1 MSFYLILALRASAVL
16 LCASMIWWLLWV
28 DFHRLDLVE
37 ATDFA
42 NSCYVAG
49 KIAQSG
55 NVQLLY
61 PSMTATSY
69 VGSSFPAMAHDLLG
83 ALPVGSYPVW
93 QYSPLN
99 AFLFSYLSYF
109 NVDTAL
115 LIWQILNGAAT
126 VAIAAMMSKS
136 FRLKILDAFLFCFCF
151 APWFMMIKFG
161 QQGLIFGVLPLCLS
175 FWLALRK
182 RSVLSGLCLSITFLN
197 PKYLII
203 AGLFAS
209 FVYWRDRKILPGLAL
224 GVVFWIVFLFL
235 ASPQILLPWLHGL
248 KLAELYFFDPHL
260 VHRTFIYTSLP
271 ALSILNLPI
280 EFRDGA
286 KIVCYGA
293 AAVVAL
299 ATLFVGARAC
309 KRLQKREFFLL
320 ALTLSFLAMP
330 VIEPHLLFYDLSGA
344 AIGLL
349 GLWALSKPE
358 MQKLVGVS
366 AMLWLTITAYFLIF
380 AFQLLQPQPLV
391 FVLILS
397 GAYLQILRYLMQQ
410 MPSIGTNLSALPGKP
425 VSLPFEMLPVGAE
438 PQSPAS
444 R

>member
-1 MSFYLILALRASAVL
+1 M
-16 LCASMIWWLLWV
+16 
-28 DFHRLDLVE
+28 
-37 ATDFA
+37 
-42 NSCYVAG
+42 
-49 KIAQSG
+49 
-55 NVQLLY
+55 
-61 PSMTATSY
+61 
-69 VGSSFPAMAHDLLG
+69 
-83 ALPVGSYPVW
+83 
-93 QYSPLN
+93 
-99 AFLFSYLSYF
+99 
-109 NVDTAL
+109 
-115 LIWQILNGAAT
+115 
-126 VAIAAMMSKS
+126 
-136 FRLKILDAFLFCFCF
+136 
-151 APWFMMIKFG
+151 
-161 QQGLIFGVLPLCLS
+161 
-175 FWLALRK
+175 
-182 RSVLSGLCLSITFLN
+182 
-197 PKYLII
+197 
-203 AGLFAS
+203 
-209 FVYWRDRKILPGLAL
+209 
-224 GVVFWIVFLFL
+224 
-235 ASPQILLPWLHGL
+235 
-248 KLAELYFFDPHL
+248 
-260 VHRTFIYTSLP
+260 
-271 ALSILNLPI
+271 NLPI

-293 AAVVAL
+293 AAIVAL

-425 VSLPFEMLPVGAE
+425 VSLPFETLPVGAE